1 MGQFF
6 RHAFLLAAACAAA
19 SSFAQTAR
27 TWTGPEWGDFATA
40 ANWGGTAPASSLTT
54 HYALFTGGNLN
65 QVALSASR
73 SIAGL
78 EFSATATSGSIS
90 YTNTPVLTLGAY
102 GIKNLASDSY
112 TMQMDVGL
120 ALGANT
126 TFTNQG
132 DLWISGA
139 LNLGT
144 RVLTLSGGSA
154 WWGRLNGPISGT
166 GSVVINHAGTGG
178 WILNGNNTY
187 SGGTTLTAGRLLL
200 SSSGTGLGTGALTLN
215 GGDLW
220 AEYEGTVGNAIT
232 VAANSTLNGNNYATT
247 HFTGAVTLTGAR
259 TLTVTGN
266 GRVVFDGAVGQ
277 SAAGYA
283 LTKAGVGALV
293 LNAAST
299 YTGATTITGGT
310 LALGTGGTI
319 SAANLTLNGG
329 VLATAGTFSR
339 TLGTGAGQLQFG
351 SSGGG
356 FAAYGGALTVSLTA
370 GTDWFNL
377 FNSQWAY
384 FGSSVSDNVV
394 TFTNNLALNSGDYF
408 LDVADNTATT
418 ADRTVFTGTL
428 SGSGNLTKQGAGQ
441 LDLTT
446 ASTRTGSTY
455 VLGGGIV
462 RVTEATALGAGLV
475 TIQSSTLQLAA
486 DTATDFGN
494 NLSAT
499 SGTNTVSSDR
509 LTAGEGLKH
518 QLGNLSLSGTL
529 VVQKGANAT
538 SGTATVAFDD
548 VTGSGSFSVVS
559 GARVELG
566 SFSGSSSLTFTGAGD
581 AEILGAFTTGAG
593 SLTKSGTGTLTLN
606 ATSSR
611 TGVTSFS
618 AGTLVVGAD
627 NALGTGSLTVSNVST
642 TLRGTNG
649 TRTLAN
655 NVTFSTGSTLG
666 GTSDLT
672 FTGTVTNANNNT
684 LTVANTGTTTF
695 SGAFNLS
702 NSVTN
707 RTLTLNNSGAL
718 VFSGVI
724 ANGSTSTAGALVKN
738 GLGTL
743 TLAGVNTYAGNTSI
757 NAGTLNLTGSI
768 ASSALT
774 NIAAGATLTGAGSLG
789 DLMLA
794 GTYAPGNSAALV
806 AVGDFTLGSTGLLQM
821 EIGGLLRGTGY
832 DAFDINGTFATG
844 GTLDVAFINGFSP
857 AGAATFNLFDFT
869 SLAGT
874 FGAVNLPTL
883 SSGYTWDSSGLY
895 SNGELKII
903 ASAIPEPSTYA
914 VFAGLGALGL
924 AWWRR
929 RQARTA
935 PQA

>member
-1 MGQFF
+1 MGHLLHRALQ
-6 RHAFLLAAACAAA
+6 LLAATVLAATV
-19 SSFAQTAR
+19 SAQTAR

-40 ANWGGTAPASSLTT
+40 ANWGGTAPANSLTT
-54 HYALFTGGNLN
+54 NYALFTGGNLN
-65 QVALSASR
+65 NVALSASR

-78 EFSATATSGSIS
+78 EFSATATSGAIS

-200 SSSGTGLGTGALTLN
+200 SSSGTGLGTGALILN
-215 GGDLW
+215 GGALW
-220 AEYEGTVGNAIT
+220 AEYEGNVGNAIT

-283 LTKAGVGALV
+283 LTKAGVGTLV

-299 YTGATTITGGT
+299 YTGTTNISGGT
-310 LALGTGGTI
+310 LALGAGGTI
-319 SAANLTLNGG
+319 SSANLMLNGG

-370 GTDWFNL
+370 GTDWFSL

-408 LDVADNTATT
+408 LDVADNTGSA
-418 ADRTVFTGTL
+418 ADKTVFTGTL
-428 SGSGNLTKQGAGQ
+428 SGNGNLTKQGAGQ

-455 VLGGGIV
+455 VLGGVV

-494 NLSAT
+494 NLSAN

-518 QLGNLSLSGTL
+518 QLGNLSMSGTL

-566 SFSGSSSLTFTGAGD
+566 SFSGSSSLTFTGTGD

-611 TGVTSFS
+611 TGVTAFS
-618 AGTLVVGAD
+618 AGTFVLGAD
-627 NALGTGSLTVSNVST
+627 NALGTGTLTISNAST
-642 TLRGTNG
+642 TLRGANG
-649 TRTLAN
+649 ARTLAN
-655 NVTFSTGSTLG
+655 NITLSAGTTLG
-666 GTSDLT
+666 GVSDLT
-672 FTGTVTNANNNT
+672 FSGTVTNANTNT
-684 LTVANTGTTTF
+684 LTVSNTGTTTF

-738 GLGTL
+738 GVGTL
-743 TLAGVNTYAGNTSI
+743 TLAGTNTYAGNTSI

-774 NIAAGATLTGAGSLG
+774 NIAAGATLTGPGSLG

-794 GTYAPGNSAALV
+794 GTYAPGASPALISL
-806 AVGDFTLGSTGLLQM
+806 GDFTMGGTGLLQM
-821 EIGGLLRGTGY
+821 EIGGLVRGTGY
-832 DAFDINGTFATG
+832 DALDINGVFATG
-844 GTLDVAFINGFSP
+844 GTLDVAFINGFTP
-857 AGAATFNLFDFT
+857 AAAATFNLFDFT

-874 FGAVNLPTL
+874 FGTVNLPVLTG
-883 SSGYTWDSSGLY
+883 GYTWDTTALY
-895 SNGELKII
+895 SDGELKII

-914 VFAGLGALGL
+914 ALAGLGALGL
-924 AWWRR
+924 AFWRR
-929 RQARTA
+929 RRARAAAQA
-935 PQA
+935 